1 MTRATARYR
10 RTASALMALAL
21 AGGSLAGA
29 LSAAPAAHA
38 DATRDKEY
46 WLTESGIKK
55 AWQVSKGANVKVAVI
70 DSGVDG
76 KHPDLKGVL
85 TGGTDVSGAG
95 TADGRK
101 SIGAKP
107 EHGTLVATMLAGRG
121 HKPAK
126 SSKSTASPSAAAG
139 IGPDGIVGVAPEAEI
154 LSVSTWLGSANPGG
168 KSDQDQIPEAVRWA
182 VDNGARVINISL
194 GSTSPEWPQS
204 WDAAFLYAEQKDVV
218 IVAAAGNRVG
228 GNIQVGAPAT
238 IPGVLTVAGLN
249 RKGAASI
256 DSSSQGISI
265 GVAAPAEDLIGGL
278 PGGGYAEWAGTSGA
292 TPIVA
297 GVAALIRSKWPDM
310 SASQVINRIVS
321 TAKDAGAPGKDP
333 LYGFGVLNAEAAL
346 KADVPEAAGNPLGS
360 ISDWIRVH
368 RRGKPVNPAPAVV
381 PSPSIAAPTL
391 PKATLPIAEAPSPA
405 DSAVPAM
412 VVLGFG
418 ALFVCI
424 IAAAAIQLRRAIRGP
439 GPVPE
444 ADTNAVPDAAPNA
457 DPEAA
462 TEAVPDAAP
471 NADPEAAT
479 EAVPESDTEARL
491 EAGPSTAP
499 EPGTGTG
506 PRDPGADAPD
516 SAPTRTSG

>member
-1 MTRATARYR
+1 MTRATARHR

-21 AGGSLAGA
+21 ASGSTGGA
-29 LSAAPAAHA
+29 LSGAPAAHA

-46 WLTESGIKK
+46 WLAESGITK
-55 AWQVSKGANVKVAVI
+55 AWEVSKGANVKVAVI

-85 TGGTDVSGAG
+85 AGGADVSGAG
-95 TADGRK
+95 AADGQK

-121 HKPAK
+121 HQPA
-126 SSKSTASPSAAAG
+126 SASPSPSPSPG
-139 IGPDGIVGVAPEAEI
+139 TGVGPDGIVGVAPEAQI

-168 KSDQDQIPEAVRWA
+168 KSDQDQIPAAVRWA

-194 GSTSPEWPQS
+194 GSTAPEWPQS

-238 IPGVLTVAGLN
+238 IPGVLTVAGLD
-249 RKGAASI
+249 RKGVASI

-265 GVAAPAEDLIGGL
+265 GVAAPAENLVGGM

-292 TPIVA
+292 TPVVA
-297 GVAALIRSKWPDM
+297 GVAALIRSKWPEM
-310 SASQVINRIVS
+310 PASQVINRIVS
-321 TAKDAGAPGKDP
+321 TAKDAGLPGKDP

-346 KADVPEAAGNPLGS
+346 KADVPESAVNPLGS

-368 RRGKPVNPAPAVV
+368 RRGNPVSSAPAAQ
-381 PSPSIAAPTL
+381 PSPSSAAPTL
-391 PKATLPIAEAPSPA
+391 PEATVPAAQAPSPA

-418 ALFVCI
+418 GLFVCI
-424 IAAAAIQLRRAIRGP
+424 IAAAAIQLRRAVRGP
-439 GPVPE
+439 EDQP
-444 ADTNAVPDAAPNA
+444 
-457 DPEAA
+457 
-462 TEAVPDAAP
+462 
-471 NADPEAAT
+471 
-479 EAVPESDTEARL
+479 
-491 EAGPSTAP
+491 AGPETSALDSVDSSS
-499 EPGTGTG
+499 PG
-506 PRDPGADAPD
+506 
-516 SAPTRTSG
+516 S

>member
-1 MTRATARYR
+1 MSRATARPR
-10 RTASALMALAL
+10 RTASALMAVAL
-21 AGGSLAGA
+21 AGGVLTAALTGA
-29 LSAAPAAHA
+29 FLAAPAAQA
-38 DATRDKEY
+38 DSWRDKEY
-46 WLTESGIKK
+46 WLAESGITK
-55 AWQVSKGANVKVAVI
+55 AWEVSKGANVRVAVI

-76 KHPDLKGVL
+76 KHPDLKGAL
-85 TGGTDVSGAG
+85 IGGTDVSGAG
-95 TADGRK
+95 DPDGQK

-121 HKPAK
+121 HQPAGA
-126 SSKSTASPSAAAG
+126 TASPSPDQGSAA
-139 IGPDGIVGVAPEAEI
+139 GPDGIVGVAPEAQL

-228 GNIQVGAPAT
+228 GNVQVGAPAT
-238 IPGVLTVAGLN
+238 IPGVLTVAGLD

-265 GVAAPAEDLIGGL
+265 GVAAPAENLIGGM
-278 PGGGYAEWAGTSGA
+278 PAGGYAEWAGTSGA

-346 KADVPEAAGNPLGS
+346 KADVPETKVNPLGS

-368 RRGKPVNPAPAVV
+368 RRGNLATTPAAAIPT
-381 PSPSIAAPTL
+381 PSSAAPTL
-391 PKATLPIAEAPSPA
+391 PDATVPVAEPPSQL
-405 DSAVPAM
+405 DSAVPAL

-418 ALFVCI
+418 GLFVGI
-424 IAAAAIQLRRAIRGP
+424 VGAAAFQLRRATRTP
-439 GPVPE
+439 G
-444 ADTNAVPDAAPNA
+444 AGSA
-457 DPEAA
+457 DPEAG
-462 TEAVPDAAP
+462 VL
-471 NADPEAAT
+471 DP
-479 EAVPESDTEARL
+479 V
-491 EAGPSTAP
+491 
-499 EPGTGTG
+499 
-506 PRDPGADAPD
+506 D
-516 SAPTRTSG
+516 SGGQP